1 MASIHGPQPC
11 RGCDCPNHLFP
22 HDISPLF
29 DFTSTKAELAH
40 LKISNHAPTEKEAD
54 TLRDMIFS
62 SEKEMDLIDEEGSV
76 LAEVIL
82 DMKRRIVTSE
92 QRMLALRQECL
103 RLEAETHVWKSL
115 LSPIRHVPAEIW
127 MRIFRHTIEPP
138 KSLQASWRPCAGTFS
153 NHSWD
158 FKPTDD
164 SLWAIEGV
172 CSKWRNILLN
182 SPSMRSNIEIF
193 VTDSNFGVNAN
204 NYVRKLGRQI
214 DRSGNHPL
222 TITISTPSVQT
233 FASIGAIPSQLVM
246 LLHSFSSRIQY
257 LRFNLSS
264 RQLQSI
270 PSLQLSLPSLHT
282 LFLLSTDGNGIARR
296 SDSFAFCPSLRNFA
310 CVDII
315 DPSVF
320 SLPWPQIDD
329 YMCRYFRIRHCQ
341 ASIHIRMLKQLMKL
355 KSCVLDCHSRF
366 SAPFSPDL
374 ALPYLR
380 RNYHS
385 LHLWSNARGDSDT
398 TAMPQIMNRLTL
410 PQLRK
415 LDVVCPFPVA
425 ELNTFSA
432 LRGLIHRST
441 PPLTHLCFMRGYI
454 DSDDLLHII
463 RATPTL
469 EELGLSQ
476 LNKNAI
482 TPEIILALTW
492 NYPYGNMNLPRLH
505 TIRMSN
511 AEQVGLHSL
520 VNMIRSRWI
529 LGAGRSDVSRLRSV
543 EIVGDSQRLEEYKDI
558 EASLSTFIDLGQWIS
573 DGLRCEIY
581 RTFIGII
588 FI

>member
-1 MASIHGPQPC
+1 MASILGPHPC
-11 RGCDCPNHLFP
+11 CVCPNHFFP
-22 HDISPLF
+22 HDTSPLC
-29 DFTSTKAELAH
+29 DFTSAKTELAH

-62 SEKEMDLIDEEGSV
+62 SEKRMDLIDEEGSV

-92 QRMLALRQECL
+92 QRMLALRQERL
-103 RLEAETHVWKSL
+103 WLEAETHVWKSL

-138 KSLQASWRPCAGTFS
+138 KSLRASWCPRAGMFS

-158 FKPTDD
+158 FRPTED

-182 SPSMRSNIEIF
+182 SPNLRSNIEIF
-193 VTDSNFGVNAN
+193 VTDSNFGANAS
-204 NYVRKLGRQI
+204 NYVRKLGRQM

-222 TITISTPSVQT
+222 TITISTPSVQA

-257 LRFNLSS
+257 LRFNLPS

-270 PSLQLSLPSLHT
+270 PSLQLFLPSLHT

-320 SLPWPQIDD
+320 SLPWHQIDD
-329 YMCRYFRIRHCQ
+329 YMCRYFRIRHSQ
-341 ASIHIRMLKQLMKL
+341 TSVHVRMLDQLVNL
-355 KSCVLDCHSRF
+355 KSCVLDCHSQSSALF
-366 SAPFSPDL
+366 SQDV
-374 ALPYLR
+374 ALPYIR

-385 LHLWSNARGDSDT
+385 LHLWPNARGDGDVT
-398 TAMPQIMNRLTL
+398 VMPHIMNRLTL

-425 ELNTFSA
+425 ELDTFSA
-432 LRGLIHRST
+432 VRGLLHRSM
-441 PPLTHLCFMRGYI
+441 PPLTYLCFMRGYI

-463 RATPTL
+463 RTTPTL
-469 EELGLSQ
+469 EELRLSQ

-482 TPEIILALTW
+482 TPEIIHALTW
-492 NYPYGNMNLPRLH
+492 NYPYNNMNVPRLH

-529 LGAGRSDVSRLRSV
+529 LRVGHSDVSRLRSV
-543 EIVGDSQRLEEYKDI
+543 EIVGDSQRLGDYNVIKD
-558 EASLSTFIDLGQWIS
+558 SLSTFIDLGQWIS

-581 RTFIGII
+581 RTFIGYIY
-588 FI
+588 

>member
-1 MASIHGPQPC
+1 MASILGPLPC
-11 RGCDCPNHLFP
+11 RGCDCPNHFFP
-22 HDISPLF
+22 HNTSPSF
-29 DFTSTKAELAH
+29 DFTSAKTDLAH
-40 LKISNHAPTEKEAD
+40 LKNSNHAPTEKEAD
-54 TLRDMIFS
+54 TLRDMIFA
-62 SEKEMDLIDEEGSV
+62 SEQLMDLIDEEESV

-92 QRMLALRQECL
+92 QRMLALRQEHL
-103 RLEAETHVWKSL
+103 RLEAETHIWKSL
-115 LSPIRHVPAEIW
+115 FSPIRHVPAEIW
-127 MRIFRHTIEPP
+127 MRIFHHTIEPP
-138 KSLQASWRPCAGTFS
+138 KSLRASWCPRAGTSS

-158 FKPTDD
+158 FKPTED

-182 SPSMRSNIEIF
+182 SPSLRSNIEIF
-193 VTDSNFGVNAN
+193 VTSSNFGVNAN
-204 NYVRKLGRQI
+204 NYVRKLGRQM

-222 TITISTPSVQT
+222 TITISTPSVQA

-257 LRFNLSS
+257 LRFNLPS

-320 SLPWPQIDD
+320 SLPWHQIND
-329 YMCRYFRIRHCQ
+329 YMCRYFRIRHSQ
-341 ASIHIRMLKQLMKL
+341 ASIHIRMLEWLVNL
-355 KSCVLDCHSRF
+355 KFCVLDCHSRF
-366 SAPFSPDL
+366 PATFFHDV
-374 ALPYLR
+374 ALPSIC

-385 LHLWSNARGDSDT
+385 LHLWPNARCDGGVT
-398 TAMPQIMNRLTL
+398 VIPQIMNRLTL
-410 PQLRK
+410 PRLRK

-425 ELNTFSA
+425 ELDTFSA
-432 LRGLIHRST
+432 VRGLIHRSL

-463 RATPTL
+463 RTTPTL
-469 EELGLSQ
+469 EELKLSQ
-476 LNKNAI
+476 LNKDAI

-492 NYPYGNMNLPRLH
+492 NYPSGIMNVPRLR

-511 AEQVGLHSL
+511 AEQVGLPSL

-529 LGAGRSDVSRLRSV
+529 LEAGRSDVSRLKSV
-543 EIVGDSQRLEEYKDI
+543 EIVGDSQRLEDYNGI
-558 EASLSTFIDLGQWIS
+558 RASLSTFIDLGQWIS

-581 RTFIGII
+581 RTFIGYTY
-588 FI
+588 